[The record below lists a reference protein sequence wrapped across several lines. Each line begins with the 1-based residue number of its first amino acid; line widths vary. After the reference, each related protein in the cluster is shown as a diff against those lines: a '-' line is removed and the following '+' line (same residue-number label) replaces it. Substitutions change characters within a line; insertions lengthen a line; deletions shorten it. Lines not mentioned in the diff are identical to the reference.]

1 MKKSI
6 YFFKTLFLAVLFSSS
21 ISLMAQVPDIELQ
34 QPTGGEEWTGGG
46 TYLISWLDN
55 FNGKV
60 DALYK
65 HVYDDPCLNFE
76 QTANKYDLAVPAA
89 SDLIGD
95 LQSELGSE
103 YTMMDWNDL
112 TDMSSGDL
120 ADWLNCFTIV
130 NNSSFWVSFNGN
142 EFVEGTDHHYYIK
155 NSTDPLGAPWINLA
169 GTDLYLNSTSFYGER
184 YILAKHI
191 DSDYIRITGVNGT
204 SGATCYWHTNNLPL
218 GEYQI
223 KVRSHNVPDNDDY
236 ADESGKLTLVNQE
249 EGFITLIQPEG
260 GEVWPM
266 GTTQKISWNDNLNEP
281 VLIEYTIDGTNW
293 ITIKAS
299 ANGSTYNWPIRN
311 TMTAAT
317 TYKVRIS
324 STVAGATTNPSVS
337 GNFRITESNGTFIEV
352 LQPDDN
358 SIIWAVGTKHLISW
372 NDDLV
377 EKVNIYYVNQA
388 TGDQVLIKEN
398 ANGTTKLWTVPET
411 LDPGY
416 YKILVKS
423 NTGNIQNL
431 GRKFKIALSQGGNVE
446 VLQPDDTSI
455 SWARGTK
462 HLVSWNDELVERVNV
477 YYENQLSGVVGEI
490 KLNAVGTTRVWN
502 IPETLEPG
510 KYRVLV
516 KSSLDET
523 LDDEGRWF
531 NITMSAGTDVTII
544 QPSVNG
550 IQWQNET
557 EHLISWT
564 DDFDERVNIELWNAD
579 KTLKIVDIANN
590 VWGSTRTWD
599 IPDNTIVPP
608 GDYRVKV
615 YSTVDP
621 NIADFSDKK
630 FEIVGSTGTFID
642 ILQPEGGE
650 VWQANQAYYI
660 SWIDD
665 FLEGVDIELYENG
678 TEMSPR
684 EILVSN
690 RLGSTW
696 VWDIELGFAPS
707 SAYSIYIV
715 SVNDPD
721 LDEESNQFTVIPY
734 VMLNAYPNPASN
746 MLTLEVTGPSE
757 QLYQVTM
764 RDRFNT
770 EVYSTTVNS
779 GGINQV
785 NISTQDLPNG
795 VYFLNVSSNTYN
807 ASRKIIVNHR

>member
-65 HVYDDPCLNFE
+65 HVYDDPCDNFAK
-76 QTANKYDLAVPAA
+76 TANTYTFN
-89 SDLIGD
+89 DLITE
-95 LQSELGSE
+95 LQGELGTE
-103 YTMMDWNDL
+103 YTLADWND
-112 TDMSSGDL
+112 
-120 ADWLNCFTIV
+120 IV
-130 NNSSFWVSFNGN
+130 EMNSSDQNSLFACMMTNNLQLWITKDGEEFTTSGRHYAVKYTDVDPGGIWV
-142 EFVEGTDHHYYIK
+142 
-155 NSTDPLGAPWINLA
+155 NLD
-169 GTDLYLNSTSFYGER
+169 GTDLYWGSIASNTAEKR
-184 YILAKHI
+184 ILAKHI

-204 SGATCYWHTNNLPL
+204 SGTTCYWHTNNLPL
-218 GEYQI
+218 GEYRI

-236 ADESGKLTLVNQE
+236 ADESGIFTLVDQE

-266 GTTQKISWNDNLNEP
+266 GTRQKISWTDNLNEP
-281 VLIEYTIDGTNW
+281 VLIEYSRDGTNW

-299 ANGSTYNWPIRN
+299 ASGSTYNWPIRD
-311 TMTAAT
+311 TMPAAT

-324 STVAGATTNPSVS
+324 STVPGSTTGPATSGKFSV
-337 GNFRITESNGTFIEV
+337 TASNGTFVDV

-358 SIIWAVGTKHLISW
+358 TIMWARGTKHLISW

-377 EKVNIYYVNQA
+377 EKVNVYYVNQT
-388 TGDQVLIKEN
+388 TGYQGLIKEN
-398 ANGTTKLWTVPET
+398 ANGTTRLWNIPDSLVP
-411 LDPGY
+411 GN

-423 NTGNIQNL
+423 STGTIQNL
-431 GRKFKIALSQGGNVE
+431 GKKFKISISSGGNVE
-446 VLQPDDTSI
+446 VLQPDDSSI

-462 HLVSWNDELVERVNV
+462 HLVSWNDEFTEKVNV
-477 YYENQLSGVVGEI
+477 YYENQLTGYVGVI
-490 KLNAVGTTRVWN
+490 KLNAVGTTRIWN
-502 IPETLEPG
+502 IPDTLEPG

-523 LDDEGRWF
+523 LDDEGKWF
-531 NITMSAGTDVTII
+531 HITMSAGTDVTII

-564 DDFDERVNIELWNAD
+564 DDFDERVNIELWSAD
-579 KTLKIVDIANN
+579 ESTFIVDIATN

-608 GDYRVKV
+608 GDYKVKV
-615 YSTVDP
+615 YSKLDP

-630 FEIVGSTGTFID
+630 FEIVGTVGTFID

-660 SWIDD
+660 SWLDD

-678 TEMSPR
+678 AEMNPP

-696 VWDIELGFAPS
+696 VWDIPLGFSPS
-707 SAYSIYIV
+707 DDYSIYIEN
-715 SVNDPD
+715 VNDTT
-721 LDEESNQFTVIPY
+721 LNEESNQFSVIPY

-746 MLTLEVTGPSE
+746 MLILEVTGPNE
-757 QLYQVTM
+757 QPYQVTM
-764 RDRFNT
+764 YDRFNT
-770 EVYSTTVNS
+770 QVYNASVSS
-779 GGINQV
+779 GGMNQL
-785 NISTQDLPNG
+785 NISTQELPNG
-795 VYFLNVSSNTYN
+795 VYFLNVTSNTYN